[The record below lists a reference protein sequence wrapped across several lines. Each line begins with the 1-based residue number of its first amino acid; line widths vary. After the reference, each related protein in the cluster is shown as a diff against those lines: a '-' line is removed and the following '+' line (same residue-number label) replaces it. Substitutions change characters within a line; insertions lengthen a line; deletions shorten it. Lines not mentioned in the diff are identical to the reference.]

1 MSNIKRILAQSK
13 QEAINILQRN
23 KHVSYDNRL
32 HLKAPI
38 SFTDNDGNVITT
50 RDVWYDNTEDSLKIV
65 TEREKIISVDNVSG
79 NDINALYVA
88 IQGSQ

>member
-1 MSNIKRILAQSK
+1 MCNLKRILAQSK
-13 QEAINILQRN
+13 QEAIDILQKN

-32 HLKAPI
+32 HLKTQI

-50 RDVWYDNTEDSLKIV
+50 RDVWYDNAENSLKIV
-65 TEREKIISVDNVSG
+65 TEREKTISVDNVSG

-88 IQGSQ
+88 IQSTQ